1 MSNRKATM
9 QADLIE
15 FSRGD
20 SPLHRMDARWRLVGI
35 ALACIAVVSLQ
46 TVPAAGLALLAA
58 LAWLAASRLPWRWY
72 LLRLTG
78 VGLFLGLFLVLLP
91 FTLPGDGAELGPLHF
106 SWHGLHL
113 AGLICLKALTVVAL
127 ALLLFATAPVEITL
141 RAAYRL
147 HVPGLLIQLLMLTHR
162 YIYLFADELGKL
174 RIALRLRRFRNRM
187 SRHGYR
193 TLGNVTGTLLVR
205 SYERAERVGQAMR
218 SRGFDGRFRTLHGF
232 QTRWQDVALF
242 IVLVGLT
249 GILPLAFDQWG
260 RWTGIL

>member
-1 MSNRKATM
+1 M

-15 FSRGD
+15 YAHGD
-20 SPLHRMDARWRLVGI
+20 SPFHRMDARWRLAAIV
-35 ALACIAVVSLQ
+35 LVCIAVVTLQ
-46 TVPAAGLALLAA
+46 APLAA
-58 LAWLAASRLPWRWY
+58 SLSLLTALVCLAVSRLPWRWF
-72 LLRLTG
+72 LVRLAG
-78 VGLFLGLFLVLLP
+78 VGLFLALFLVLLP
-91 FTLPGDGAELGPLHF
+91 FTLPGEGTELGPLHV

-113 AGLICLKALTVVAL
+113 AILICLKALTVVAL

-141 RAAYRL
+141 RAAHRL
-147 HVPGLLIQLLMLTHR
+147 HVPGLLVQLLMLTHR

-187 SRHGYR
+187 SRHGYH

-218 SRGFDGRFRTLHGF
+218 SRGFDGRFRTLHAF

-242 IVLVGLT
+242 FVLVGLA
-249 GILPLAFDQWG
+249 GLLPLALDQWA
-260 RWTGIL
+260 RWVGIV